1 MKQGR
6 RRQVGAWWSVLA
18 LIFIAV
24 AWPVNAEEAP
34 LEYDV
39 KAAFL
44 LNFTKFIDWPASAF
58 ASTDAPFRICITGE
72 DPFGA
77 SLAKI
82 VEGEQVS
89 SRPIAVEKMGRE
101 QLTHCQIV
109 FFGRSEKNVA
119 EAISRLGPGV
129 LTVGESPDFL
139 RAGGVIRF
147 VVENNHVRF
156 DVNQP
161 TARKA
166 GLEISSRLLKVARN
180 VEGGA

>member
-1 MKQGR
+1 MKVGR
-6 RRQVGAWWSVLA
+6 RRQVGVWRSVFA
-18 LIFIAV
+18 LISIALV
-24 AWPVNAEEAP
+24 WPAAAQEAP

-58 ASTDAPFRICITGE
+58 ASGAPFRICITGE
-72 DPFGA
+72 DPFGV

-156 DVNQP
+156 DVNQT